1 MYIDLFDGLITVIV
15 GGAHAAVTG
24 ERARAWRDF
33 GGMKDARIRIKWT
46 SAQALGRRQIAT
58 LRPISVRTSVC
69 QMYAIL
75 GVSPAGCYAWL
86 ARPESRRAAANR
98 APLPEIVRVHRDS
111 GGRSGSPRVHTVLMH
126 VCSDVGINLV
136 RGRQQLPSFEPVP
149 NGAKNAAAAALGD
162 GLYAE
167 RSNRRQQE
175 VLRLG
180 PCGPVRKR
188 VQIERMGPLR

>member
-1 MYIDLFDGLITVIV
+1 MDVCSSAGTATNSHPAAYKRENERLRMEREVHRDLRWNTDTSFRFIED
-15 GGAHAAVTG
+15 
-24 ERARAWRDF
+24 RRD
-33 GGMKDARIRIKWT
+33 DHPIR
-46 SAQALGRRQIAT
+46 
-58 LRPISVRTSVC
+58 